1 MTVSENESIASLK
14 VLLCVAMADGVLHDE
29 ERKALEVA
37 LEAADVPGLLSL
49 EQILGEELDLDAAL
63 AEIRSAEGRTE
74 VYRSAYSLANA
85 DGECSAEE
93 AKVLERVRVA
103 LGVAKEQ
110 QTLLGRLFAET
121 KDTVLLSNIKPIADP
136 ARRSAEIREDTLKYA
151 ILSAILGAF
160 PIPGVAIATDLA
172 AVALQVKLVR
182 DIGQYHGHKVDA
194 KAAKT
199 LLAGLGLGTGARI
212 AVTNLVKLVPG
223 WGSAVGAASSFA
235 ATYAV
240 GRVMDG
246 YFTRGAGDTSSLK
259 DEFKAAEKEGKKAYK
274 ESKDAISAKE
284 AEAKAKLDA
293 LNAEYESGAIDQTT
307 YEKRAAELA

>member
-1 MTVSENESIASLK
+1 
-14 VLLCVAMADGVLHDE
+14 
-29 ERKALEVA
+29 
-37 LEAADVPGLLSL
+37 
-49 EQILGEELDLDAAL
+49 
-63 AEIRSAEGRTE
+63 
-74 VYRSAYSLANA
+74 
-85 DGECSAEE
+85 
-93 AKVLERVRVA
+93 VA

-136 ARRSAEIREDTLKYA
+136 ARRSAEIREDALKYA

-274 ESKDAISAKE
+274 ESKDVISAKE

-293 LNAEYESGAIDQTT
+293 LNAEYKAGAIDQAT